1 MRRGILVRW
10 RGVRIVGVGLANLDL
25 LGVLPRYP
33 ERNSKNRVD
42 RVSIQGG
49 GPAATAVATAA
60 ALGAETA
67 FVGAIGDDEFG
78 HTIARGLEEL
88 GVDVRGLVRVA
99 GARSPF
105 SFVAVD
111 ASDASR
117 TVFHAPG
124 SAPPLDPATI
134 DTDILD
140 DADVLIIDARQPAA
154 QLLAARRARGQS
166 TTVLLDAERLD
177 DATRSLLPWTDVCIA
192 SAQLGRALGSDP
204 LAALAA
210 LGPTTVVVTRGEDGS
225 IGRTTGGPEVSQPAF
240 PVHAV
245 DTTGCGDVYHGAYAV
260 GLARRLD
267 LAGCMRLASAAAA
280 LKCRALGGRA
290 GLPTAA
296 QLDAFLAAHG

>member
-1 MRRGILVRW
+1 M
-10 RGVRIVGVGLANLDL
+10 RIVGIGLANLDL
-25 LGVLPRYP
+25 LGVLPAFP
-33 ERNSKNRVD
+33 DKNSKNRVD

-60 ALGAETA
+60 VLGAETA
-67 FVGAIGDDEFG
+67 FVGAIGDDDFG
-78 HTIARGLEEL
+78 HAIARGLEEL
-88 GVDVRGLVRVA
+88 GVDVRGLVLVA

-140 DADVLIIDARQPAA
+140 GADVLIIDARQPTA
-154 QLLAARRARGQS
+154 QLMAARRARAQA

-192 SAQLGRALGSDP
+192 SATLGRALGSDP
-204 LAALAA
+204 LAALAV

-225 IGRTTGGPEVSQPAF
+225 IGRTADGPLVTQPAF

-260 GLARRLD
+260 ALARRLD

-296 QLDAFLAAHG
+296 ELDAFLAAHS